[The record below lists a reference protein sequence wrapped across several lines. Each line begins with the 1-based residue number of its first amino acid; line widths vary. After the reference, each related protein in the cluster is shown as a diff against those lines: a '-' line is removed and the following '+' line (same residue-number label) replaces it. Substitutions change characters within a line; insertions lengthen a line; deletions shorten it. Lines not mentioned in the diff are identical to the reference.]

1 MFEGNR
7 SLVRDIRRSLSLEL
21 NLESRVFLRSF
32 RYRRAEEEH
41 QNPVQEWGEEVED
54 DAVYSITLRRIP
66 VKPSQ
71 TADSSCDCGFVQYRT
86 TKERTLKAG
95 TLDKLVAHLLEPS
108 ADPTFT
114 RVFLSMYQAFT
125 DTKTVLELLLDRDSR
140 VGVNGEEN
148 GLWTDSGESDRTLK
162 RLLKLWLDEY
172 REDFHD
178 PPSHAC
184 LQALCA
190 YLRQD
195 PRYREVTLQAE
206 AVLQRFRQDDCCRTE
221 AISFKVGADEVD
233 VCNSSERPDI
243 LSLPSRDIAEQ
254 FTIMDADLFAKVH
267 PFQCLGCVW
276 SQRDKKEKKHRAP
289 TIKATIQQ
297 FNRVTNCVIGTLLSD
312 PGNLRPLCRARI
324 VEKWIQVAQECMLLR
339 NFTSLRA
346 ILSALQSNPVYR
358 LKRTWAAVS
367 RDSLVTLD
375 QLSKFFDDE
384 NCPLTSKDALLKD
397 PDSQSE
403 CDANSKCPKRSSLC
417 QQADPCAGTVP
428 YLGTYLT
435 ILTMLDTALPDTL
448 EGGLINF
455 EKRRRE
461 FEILSW
467 IKQLQVACCRYEL
480 SLHPE
485 IAVWLQSYRML
496 SEQESHELSREVEPP
511 LDPCPGSPRL
521 WSHRKLV
528 KKLSGLIMG
537 SEGSASRVVLDQVSI
552 SLSGS
557 SGSEVE
563 DVSAPQSPVRKN
575 EKLLDSPCQEGSDD
589 VFVGPESPG
598 PSPSLSP
605 VSAKLEDK
613 QRSSSSSSLPVY
625 NQQIDDSCIVRISMG
640 WDNGNLYKSI
650 LLTSQDKTAQVIQ
663 RALEKHN
670 VESTRLEDFQLC
682 QVIGEGRELVIP
694 DKANV
699 FYAMCTSANY
709 DFILRCKGRDSRAP
723 PSPSTGR
730 SYQSWLV
737 PWLTASKE

>member
-1 MFEGNR
+1 MG
-7 SLVRDIRRSLSLEL
+7 
-21 NLESRVFLRSF
+21 
-32 RYRRAEEEH
+32 
-41 QNPVQEWGEEVED
+41 P
-54 DAVYSITLRRIP
+54 
-66 VKPSQ
+66 
-71 TADSSCDCGFVQYRT
+71 CDLT
-86 TKERTLKAG
+86 
-95 TLDKLVAHLLEPS
+95 
-108 ADPTFT
+108 DPTGLN
-114 RVFLSMYQAFT
+114 VFI
-125 DTKTVLELLLDRDSR
+125 
-140 VGVNGEEN
+140 VGV
-148 GLWTDSGESDRTLK
+148 
-162 RLLKLWLDEY
+162 
-172 REDFHD
+172 F
-178 PPSHAC
+178 
-184 LQALCA
+184 
-190 YLRQD
+190 
-195 PRYREVTLQAE
+195 
-206 AVLQRFRQDDCCRTE
+206 
-221 AISFKVGADEVD
+221 
-233 VCNSSERPDI
+233 
-243 LSLPSRDIAEQ
+243 
-254 FTIMDADLFAKVH
+254 
-267 PFQCLGCVW
+267 
-276 SQRDKKEKKHRAP
+276 
-289 TIKATIQQ
+289 
-297 FNRVTNCVIGTLLSD
+297 
-312 PGNLRPLCRARI
+312 
-324 VEKWIQVAQECMLLR
+324 QECMLLR

-367 RDSLVTLD
+367 RDSLVILD

-384 NCPLTSKDALLKD
+384 NCPLTTKEALLKD

-403 CDANSKCPKRSSLC
+403 CDGNPNCPKRSSLC
-417 QQADPCAGTVP
+417 QLAVRFSLVVPSKFSQETNMYESSDGGLVWCFPGSDVTVPSACDPCTGTVP

-461 FEILSW
+461 FEILSR
-467 IKQLQVACCRYEL
+467 IKQLQATCCQYEL

-537 SEGSASRVVLDQVSI
+537 SEGSASRAFLDQVSI

-557 SGSEVE
+557 SGSEVD

-589 VFVGPESPG
+589 VFVGPDSPG

-625 NQQIDDSCIVRISMG
+625 NQQIDDSCIVRVSMG

-650 LLTSQDKTAQVIQ
+650 LLTSQDKTAHVIQ

-670 VESTRLEDFQLC
+670 VEGTRLEDFQLC

-709 DFILRCKGRDSRAP
+709 DFILRCKGRDNRAP